1 MWLIKR
7 LYKSQFV
14 RGSLLIFI
22 VSNVVSF
29 GNFLFNLSMGR
40 LLGPRTYGDL
50 GAILSFFV
58 FLSVPLSIINLLV
71 TKTVSVYWGKKNY
84 GAILSLFKY
93 FTPRLFLLG
102 IAVCTILIL
111 TSSSLGGFLCL
122 DNLFPLVLAFLMF
135 VLGGLSTLNKAI
147 LQGSLFFFYL
157 TVSAITEVVL
167 KLVIAIFLVV
177 INFGLNGAMFGFL
190 ASGIAGYLLTRVQ
203 LGQVFKKAQK
213 KRRFNLSRKLLKA
226 SIPIIIMSLTLIA
239 FVNTDIILVR
249 HFFPADISGEYVALS
264 TMGKI
269 IYYGVGP
276 VISVMFP
283 VISTRVISGLPYIL
297 PLLGTL
303 VMSLGLSV
311 ILIFAYFLFP
321 RFIVGILFGSKFY
334 GVVPYLGL
342 FSFFI
347 AIYSLDSILTYYL
360 LSISYYRPVFLL
372 FPIALL
378 QGILIL
384 IFHSSLTEV
393 IWVNIASSLLYLV
406 IILFFVIKKEYRWFS
421 MNLFRIF
428 PRDIYET

>member
-1 MWLIKR
+1 
-7 LYKSQFV
+7 
-14 RGSLLIFI
+14 
-22 VSNVVSF
+22 
-29 GNFLFNLSMGR
+29 
-40 LLGPRTYGDL
+40 
-50 GAILSFFV
+50 
-58 FLSVPLSIINLLV
+58 
-71 TKTVSVYWGKKNY
+71 
-84 GAILSLFKY
+84 
-93 FTPRLFLLG
+93 
-102 IAVCTILIL
+102 
-111 TSSSLGGFLCL
+111 
-122 DNLFPLVLAFLMF
+122 
-135 VLGGLSTLNKAI
+135 
-147 LQGSLFFFYL
+147 
-157 TVSAITEVVL
+157 
-167 KLVIAIFLVV
+167 
-177 INFGLNGAMFGFL
+177 
-190 ASGIAGYLLTRVQ
+190 
-203 LGQVFKKAQK
+203 
-213 KRRFNLSRKLLKA
+213 
-226 SIPIIIMSLTLIA
+226 
-239 FVNTDIILVR
+239 VR

-428 PRDIYET
+428 PRDIYETKTNPS